1 MIFKPLTLPAEWDWM
16 QQRARPVCCE
26 DSQGIVAY
34 QAPGVIAAC
43 CVLDGFTAHS
53 CNAHLAIDNPLAIRA
68 GFLTEVFQH
77 VFGVCGLQRMFGLVP
92 ANNQKALKFNLKI
105 GFTEAARIPD
115 GFETG
120 VDYVVVRMDKY
131 NCRWYAPVEMPVSVA
146 A

>member
-16 QQRARPVCCE
+16 QQRAHPLCCE
-26 DSQGIVAY
+26 DSQGLVAY

-77 VFGVCGLQRMFGLVP
+77 AFGVCGLQRMFGLVTGD
-92 ANNQKALKFNLKI
+92 NKKALKFNLKI
-105 GFTEAARIPD
+105 GFTEVTRIPD
-115 GFETG
+115 GFKTG
-120 VDYVVVRMDKY
+120 VDYVVVRMDRD
-131 NCRWYAPVEMPVSVA
+131 NCRWYTHDTMQLYSA